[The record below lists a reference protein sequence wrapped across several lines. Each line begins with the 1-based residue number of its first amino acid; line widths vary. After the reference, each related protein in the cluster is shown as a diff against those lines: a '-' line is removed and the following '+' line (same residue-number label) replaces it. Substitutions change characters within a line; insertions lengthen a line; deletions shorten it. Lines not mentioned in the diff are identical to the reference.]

1 MANKDKENHTFLLES
16 FSAHENS
23 IESMAV
29 KILDM
34 EANLIIIEKE
44 IKLCIY
50 AISLNPIKYP

>member
-44 IKLCIY
+44 I
-50 AISLNPIKYP
+50 ISLADTHCLAVVQ